1 MSVKLLRLFSRILCP
16 WTEPHFLDLRADPIR
31 DAFLEGQAMET
42 GDKQPRATWRDPPS
56 HVKIP
61 GRSLRLGPMAKAWR
75 LFKWIIRNALPGPVG
90 RFLLPGLG
98 NLSPC
103 PPRDL
108 VVPARYYQTPVPSP
122 APRISIVTPSLNQAL
137 FLEFTLRSVIE
148 QNYPD
153 IEYMV
158 QDGGSSDG
166 SVEILKRYERLLT
179 RWESLQD
186 RGQAHAINLGFAHAT
201 GEIMAWLNSDDLLLP
216 GTLNYVAD
224 FFNQH
229 PDVDV
234 IYGHRILIDEMGRE
248 IGRWI
253 LPPHDEEAIRWA
265 DYVPQETLFWRRRIW
280 KVIGGAVDED
290 FEFAMDWELILRFQ
304 EARAKFV
311 RLPRFLGA
319 FRVWPDQK
327 TQKAMEKQGA
337 LEMAILLERYHGRLV
352 SQAEAALQTR
362 GYLARHVFQ
371 RILYDLGLSRY

>member
-1 MSVKLLRLFSRILCP
+1 MLCS
-16 WTEPHFLDLRADPIR
+16 WTEPYFLDLRPDPIR
-31 DAFLEGQAMET
+31 DGFSEGHAVEK
-42 GDKQPRATWRDPPS
+42 GDKQPRATRHDPRS
-56 HVKIP
+56 YVKSP
-61 GRSLRLGPMAKAWR
+61 GRSPLLEPKAQAWR
-75 LFKWIIRNALPGPVG
+75 LCKWIIRNALPGPV
-90 RFLLPGLG
+90 RRLLLPGLG
-98 NLSPC
+98 NLSHY
-103 PPRDL
+103 PPRDF
-108 VVPARYYQTPVPSP
+108 VVPARYHQAPVPSP
-122 APRISIVTPSLNQAL
+122 TPRISIVTPSLNQAP

-153 IEYMV
+153 IEYIV

-186 RGQAHAINLGFAHAT
+186 GGQAHAINLGFAHAT

-224 FFNQH
+224 YFNQH

-253 LPPHDEEAIRWA
+253 LPPHDEEVIRWA
-265 DYVPQETLFWRRRIW
+265 DYVPQETLFWRRRLW
-280 KVIGGAVDED
+280 KVIGEAVDEE
-290 FEFAMDWELILRFQ
+290 FEFAMDWDLILRFQ

-327 TQKAMEKQGA
+327 TQNSMDTQGA
-337 LEMAILLERYHGRLV
+337 LEIAILLERYHGRLV
-352 SQAEAALQTR
+352 SQAEAALQIR
-362 GYLARHVFQ
+362 GYLARHLFL